1 MRFYS
6 FTPCG
11 IEEIVVSLHQR
22 LENKSI
28 HLTKATIMKKF
39 YTYLTMLL
47 IASMTMT
54 TLTSCDWWDEDEDIA
69 YTLEGTWRGEM
80 RIKSTYSGR
89 TYYATYTEITFLKD
103 PYRYSSGE
111 GYWVD
116 YYKEHPWSSR
126 NYVASRISWTVSSGV
141 IYVNFVDEGT
151 RIEIRDYALNDGVF
165 SGCIYYGNTTVEF
178 HMRHVDSPNW
188 DSYYFEDDY
197 GNFSKPALG
206 AWQPLQAEPRRQFGY
221 ETK

>member
-1 MRFYS
+1 MKQMTS
-6 FTPCG
+6 LLAMVM
-11 IEEIVVSLHQR
+11 VVLLS
-22 LENKSI
+22 
-28 HLTKATIMKKF
+28 ATV
-39 YTYLTMLL
+39 
-47 IASMTMT
+47 
-54 TLTSCDWWDEDEDIA
+54 TSCDPDDDIA
-69 YTLEGTWRGEM
+69 YTLEGTWKGYMGVYRDYDNRDYG
-80 RIKSTYSGR
+80 S
-89 TYYATYTEITFLKD
+89 TYTELYFERD
-103 PYRYSSGE
+103 PYRYSSGR